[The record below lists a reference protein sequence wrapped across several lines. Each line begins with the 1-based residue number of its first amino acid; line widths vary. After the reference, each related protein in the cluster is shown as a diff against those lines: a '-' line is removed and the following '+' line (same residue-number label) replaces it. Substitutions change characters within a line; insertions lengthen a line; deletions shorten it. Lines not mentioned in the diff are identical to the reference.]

1 MTGPVL
7 SPTAVSGFMP
17 PPLRFRALRFRALW
31 FGLALLVWLV
41 LAVPAS
47 AQMVIYPKTGQRF
60 ALLGR
65 GEPTVIVLNGL
76 ASSIG
81 EWMPVVRRVS
91 AQTRVFVYERRGNGR
106 SPVIASER
114 GSRVIAE
121 ELLEMLDDLSI
132 DGPYVLVGHS
142 LGAVYAQTFA
152 RLYPDQVAGLLLVDP
167 SVEQLDRFMMGEDEE
182 TTMPP
187 MTLVFSP
194 GAKAE
199 FRGRRM
205 AITDRDAA
213 PKLPAGIPVTVLS
226 AGRNMTGGY
235 SELQEQVTALQ
246 SLMAA
251 DSDDGRHLIV
261 ENSGHNIQKEAP
273 HAIELEIARLVAI
286 GRSKIWDMPQP
297 EDAPEDAVDDTGD
310 DTGEEAA
317 EELPPAEQTDASGT
331 EGASEAN
338 G

>member
-1 MTGPVL
+1 MMTAIAPAHPV
-7 SPTAVSGFMP
+7 S
-17 PPLRFRALRFRALW
+17 
-31 FGLALLVWLV
+31 FGLIMSSLRLRWFLLGLAFLVALVPV
-41 LAVPAS
+41 VPAA
-47 AQMVIYPKTGQRF
+47 AQTVIYPKTGQRF
-60 ALLGR
+60 ALLGQ

-76 ASSIG
+76 ASSID

-106 SPVIASER
+106 SPVIASAR

-152 RLYPDQVAGLLLVDP
+152 RLYPDEVVGLLLVDP

-199 FRGRRM
+199 FRGRRL

-213 PKLPAGIPVTVLS
+213 PPMPAGIPVTVLS

-251 DSDDGRHLIV
+251 DSDNGRHLIV

-286 GRSKIWDMPQP
+286 DRSSIWEMPRAEEP
-297 EDAPEDAVDDTGD
+297 DD
-310 DTGEEAA
+310 EAA
-317 EELPPAEQTDASGT
+317 GTAETEQADETMEPGT
-331 EGASEAN
+331 NGASADD

>member
-1 MTGPVL
+1 
-7 SPTAVSGFMP
+7 MP
-17 PPLRFRALRFRALW
+17 AWWRQGVKL
-31 FGLALLVWLV
+31 GLALLLWLA

-47 AQMVIYPKTGQRF
+47 AQIVLYPKTGQRF
-60 ALLGR
+60 ALLGQ

-106 SPVIASER
+106 SPVIASAR

-152 RLYPDQVAGLLLVDP
+152 RLYPDEVAGLLLVDP

-199 FRGRRM
+199 FRGRRL

-213 PKLPAGIPVTVLS
+213 PPMPADIPITVLS

-251 DSDDGRHLIV
+251 DSDEGRHLVV

-286 GRSKIWDMPQP
+286 GRSKIWEMPRAEEP
-297 EDAPEDAVDDTGD
+297 DD
-310 DTGEEAA
+310 EAA
-317 EELPPAEQTDASGT
+317 GPAETEQAGETLEPGT
-331 EGASEAN
+331 NGASADD

>member
-7 SPTAVSGFMP
+7 SPTAVSGLMLP
-17 PPLRFRALRFRALW
+17 TLGIRALW
-31 FGLALLVWLV
+31 LGLALLVWLV

-47 AQMVIYPKTGQRF
+47 AQIVIYPKTGQRF
-60 ALLGR
+60 ALLGL

-106 SPVIASER
+106 SPVIASAR

-152 RLYPDQVAGLLLVDP
+152 RLYPEEVAGLLLVDP

-205 AITDRDAA
+205 AITDRDSA
-213 PKLPAGIPVTVLS
+213 PPMPADIPVTVLS

-286 GRSKIWDMPQP
+286 GRSKIWEMPRAAEP
-297 EDAPEDAVDDTGD
+297 GD
-310 DTGEEAA
+310 EAA
-317 EELPPAEQTDASGT
+317 GT
-331 EGASEAN
+331 EETEQADETLEPDTSGASAAD

>member
-1 MTGPVL
+1 ML
-7 SPTAVSGFMP
+7 SPTAVSGLMP
-17 PPLRFRALRFRALW
+17 PPLRFRALW

-47 AQMVIYPKTGQRF
+47 AQIVLYPKTGQRF

-106 SPVIASER
+106 SPVIASAR

-132 DGPYVLVGHS
+132 EGPYVLVGHS

-152 RLYPDQVAGLLLVDP
+152 RLYPEEVAGLLLVDP

-199 FRGRRM
+199 FRGRRL
-205 AITDRDAA
+205 AITDRDSA
-213 PKLPAGIPVTVLS
+213 PPMPADIPVTVLS

-246 SLMAA
+246 SLMPA

-286 GRSKIWDMPQP
+286 GRSKIWEMPRAAEP
-297 EDAPEDAVDDTGD
+297 GD
-310 DTGEEAA
+310 EAA
-317 EELPPAEQTDASGT
+317 GT
-331 EGASEAN
+331 EVTEQADETLEPDTSGASAAD

>member
-7 SPTAVSGFMP
+7 SPTAVSGLMP
-17 PPLRFRALRFRALW
+17 PPLRFRALW

-47 AQMVIYPKTGQRF
+47 AQIVLYPKTGQRF

-106 SPVIASER
+106 SPVIASAR

-132 DGPYVLVGHS
+132 EGPYVLVGHS

-152 RLYPDQVAGLLLVDP
+152 RLYPEEVAGLLLVDP

-199 FRGRRM
+199 FRGRRL
-205 AITDRDAA
+205 AITDRDSA
-213 PKLPAGIPVTVLS
+213 PPMPADIPVTVLS

-246 SLMAA
+246 SLMPA

-286 GRSKIWDMPQP
+286 GRSKIWEMPRAAEP
-297 EDAPEDAVDDTGD
+297 GD
-310 DTGEEAA
+310 EAA
-317 EELPPAEQTDASGT
+317 GT
-331 EGASEAN
+331 EETEQADETLEPDTSGASAAD

>member
-1 MTGPVL
+1 
-7 SPTAVSGFMP
+7 MP
-17 PPLRFRALRFRALW
+17 AWWRQGVQL
-31 FGLALLVWLV
+31 GLALLLWLA

-47 AQMVIYPKTGQRF
+47 AQVVLYPKTGQRF
-60 ALLGR
+60 ALLGQ

-106 SPVIASER
+106 SPVIASAR

-152 RLYPDQVAGLLLVDP
+152 RLYPDEVAGLLLVDP

-199 FRGRRM
+199 FRGRRL

-213 PKLPAGIPVTVLS
+213 PPMPADIPITVLS

-286 GRSKIWDMPQP
+286 GRSKIWEMPR
-297 EDAPEDAVDDTGD
+297 
-310 DTGEEAA
+310 A
-317 EELPPAEQTDASGT
+317 EEPGDKAAGTEETGQADETLESGT
-331 EGASEAN
+331 N
-338 G
+338 GVSADDG

>member
-1 MTGPVL
+1 MMTAAAPSHL
-7 SPTAVSGFMP
+7 VS
-17 PPLRFRALRFRALW
+17 
-31 FGLALLVWLV
+31 FGLIMSSLRLRWFLLGLSFLVALALV
-41 LAVPAS
+41 VPAA
-47 AQMVIYPKTGQRF
+47 AQTVIYPKTGQRF
-60 ALLGR
+60 ALLGQ

-106 SPVIASER
+106 SPVIASAR

-121 ELLEMLDDLSI
+121 ELLKMLDDLSI

-152 RLYPDQVAGLLLVDP
+152 RLYPGEVAGLLLVDP

-199 FRGRRM
+199 FRGRRL

-213 PKLPAGIPVTVLS
+213 PPMPAGIPVTVLS

-251 DSDDGRHLIV
+251 DSDNGRHLIV

-286 GRSKIWDMPQP
+286 GRSSIWEMPR
-297 EDAPEDAVDDTGD
+297 
-310 DTGEEAA
+310 A
-317 EELPPAEQTDASGT
+317 EESGGRAAGPAET
-331 EGASEAN
+331 EQAGETLEPDTKGASADD

>member
-7 SPTAVSGFMP
+7 SPTAVSGLML
-17 PPLRFRALRFRALW
+17 PPLRIRALW

-106 SPVIASER
+106 SPVIASAR

-132 DGPYVLVGHS
+132 SGPYVLVGHS

-182 TTMPP
+182 IVVMA
-187 MTLVFSP
+187 LVCMMSAD
-194 GAKAE
+194 GN
-199 FRGRRM
+199 
-205 AITDRDAA
+205 IDAA
-213 PKLPAGIPVTVLS
+213 EYAAFEKFVADATGNEDISVARRKAQLALDRLKVESLEAMVAECIERLGGIKDKPIAASFVEALD
-226 AGRNMTGGY
+226 AIAEANN
-235 SELQEQVTALQ
+235 SEAWAEAEMFEKFKKALQ
-246 SLMAA
+246 
-251 DSDDGRHLIV
+251 
-261 ENSGHNIQKEAP
+261 
-273 HAIELEIARLVAI
+273 
-286 GRSKIWDMPQP
+286 
-297 EDAPEDAVDDTGD
+297 
-310 DTGEEAA
+310 GE
-317 EELPPAEQTDASGT
+317 
-331 EGASEAN
+331 
-338 G
+338 

>member
-1 MTGPVL
+1 
-7 SPTAVSGFMP
+7 MP
-17 PPLRFRALRFRALW
+17 AWWRQGVKL
-31 FGLALLVWLV
+31 GLALLLWLA

-47 AQMVIYPKTGQRF
+47 AQVALYPKTGQRF
-60 ALLGR
+60 ALFGQ

-106 SPVIASER
+106 SPVIASAR

-152 RLYPDQVAGLLLVDP
+152 RLYPDEVAGLLLVDP

-199 FRGRRM
+199 FRGRRL

-213 PKLPAGIPVTVLS
+213 PPMPADIPVTVLS

-286 GRSKIWDMPQP
+286 GRSKSWEMPRAEEP
-297 EDAPEDAVDDTGD
+297 GD
-310 DTGEEAA
+310 EAA
-317 EELPPAEQTDASGT
+317 GT
-331 EGASEAN
+331 EETEQADETSEPGTNGASADD

>member
-1 MTGPVL
+1 MMTAIAPAHPV
-7 SPTAVSGFMP
+7 S
-17 PPLRFRALRFRALW
+17 
-31 FGLALLVWLV
+31 FGLIMSSLRLRWFLLGLAFLVALVPV
-41 LAVPAS
+41 VPAA
-47 AQMVIYPKTGQRF
+47 AQTVIYPKTGQRF
-60 ALLGR
+60 ALLGQ

-76 ASSIG
+76 ASSID

-106 SPVIASER
+106 SPVIASAR

-152 RLYPDQVAGLLLVDP
+152 RLYPDEVVGLLLVDP

-199 FRGRRM
+199 FRGRRL

-213 PKLPAGIPVTVLS
+213 PPMPAGIPVTVLS
-226 AGRNMTGGY
+226 AGQNMTGGY

-251 DSDDGRHLIV
+251 DSDNGRHLIV
-261 ENSGHNIQKEAP
+261 ENSGHNVQKEAP

-286 GRSKIWDMPQP
+286 GRSSIWEMPRAEEP
-297 EDAPEDAVDDTGD
+297 DD
-310 DTGEEAA
+310 EAA
-317 EELPPAEQTDASGT
+317 GTAETEQADETMEPGT
-331 EGASEAN
+331 NGASADD

>member
-1 MTGPVL
+1 
-7 SPTAVSGFMP
+7 MP
-17 PPLRFRALRFRALW
+17 AWWRQGVQL
-31 FGLALLVWLV
+31 GLALLLWLA
-41 LAVPAS
+41 LAVSAS
-47 AQMVIYPKTGQRF
+47 AQVVLYPKTGQRF
-60 ALLGR
+60 ALLGQ
-65 GEPTVIVLNGL
+65 GKPTVIVLNGL

-106 SPVIASER
+106 SPVIASAR

-152 RLYPDQVAGLLLVDP
+152 RLYPDEVAGLLLVDP

-199 FRGRRM
+199 FRGRRL

-213 PKLPAGIPVTVLS
+213 PPMPADIPITVLS

-251 DSDDGRHLIV
+251 DSDEGRHLVV

-286 GRSKIWDMPQP
+286 GRSKIWEMPRAEEP
-297 EDAPEDAVDDTGD
+297 GDKAAGTEDTGQAD
-310 DTGEEAA
+310 ETSE
-317 EELPPAEQTDASGT
+317 PGT
-331 EGASEAN
+331 NGASADD

>member
-7 SPTAVSGFMP
+7 SPTAVSGLML
-17 PPLRFRALRFRALW
+17 PPLRIRALW

-106 SPVIASER
+106 SPVIASAR

-152 RLYPDQVAGLLLVDP
+152 QLCFALLP
-167 SVEQLDRFMMGEDEE
+167 
-182 TTMPP
+182 
-187 MTLVFSP
+187 
-194 GAKAE
+194 
-199 FRGRRM
+199 
-205 AITDRDAA
+205 
-213 PKLPAGIPVTVLS
+213 
-226 AGRNMTGGY
+226 
-235 SELQEQVTALQ
+235 
-246 SLMAA
+246 
-251 DSDDGRHLIV
+251 
-261 ENSGHNIQKEAP
+261 
-273 HAIELEIARLVAI
+273 
-286 GRSKIWDMPQP
+286 RSIF
-297 EDAPEDAVDDTGD
+297 A
-310 DTGEEAA
+310 AA
-317 EELPPAEQTDASGT
+317 ERSPALGLD
-331 EGASEAN
+331 
-338 G
+338 

>member
-1 MTGPVL
+1 MMTAIAPAHPV
-7 SPTAVSGFMP
+7 S
-17 PPLRFRALRFRALW
+17 
-31 FGLALLVWLV
+31 FGLIMSSLRLRWFLLGLAFLVALVPV
-41 LAVPAS
+41 VPAA
-47 AQMVIYPKTGQRF
+47 AQTVIYPKTGQRF
-60 ALLGR
+60 ALLGQ

-76 ASSIG
+76 ASSIN

-106 SPVIASER
+106 SPVIASAR

-152 RLYPDQVAGLLLVDP
+152 RLYPDEVVGLLLVDP

-182 TTMPP
+182 TTMPL

-199 FRGRRM
+199 FRGRRL

-213 PKLPAGIPVTVLS
+213 PPMPAGIPVTVLS

-251 DSDDGRHLIV
+251 DSDNGRHLIV

-286 GRSKIWDMPQP
+286 GRSSIWEMPRAEEP
-297 EDAPEDAVDDTGD
+297 DD
-310 DTGEEAA
+310 EAA
-317 EELPPAEQTDASGT
+317 GTAETEQADETMEPGT
-331 EGASEAN
+331 NGASADD

>member
-1 MTGPVL
+1 
-7 SPTAVSGFMP
+7 MP
-17 PPLRFRALRFRALW
+17 AWWRQGVQL
-31 FGLALLVWLV
+31 GLALLLWLA

-47 AQMVIYPKTGQRF
+47 AQVVLYPKTGQRF
-60 ALLGR
+60 ALLGQ

-106 SPVIASER
+106 SPVIASAR

-152 RLYPDQVAGLLLVDP
+152 RLYPDEVAGLLLVDP

-199 FRGRRM
+199 FRGRRL

-213 PKLPAGIPVTVLS
+213 PPMPADIPITVLS

-286 GRSKIWDMPQP
+286 GRSKIWEMPRAEEP
-297 EDAPEDAVDDTGD
+297 GD
-310 DTGEEAA
+310 EAA
-317 EELPPAEQTDASGT
+317 GT
-331 EGASEAN
+331 EETEQADETSEPGTNGASADD

>member
-7 SPTAVSGFMP
+7 SPTAVSGLMLP
-17 PPLRFRALRFRALW
+17 TLGIRALW
-31 FGLALLVWLV
+31 LGLALLVWLV
-41 LAVPAS
+41 LAMPAS
-47 AQMVIYPKTGQRF
+47 AQIVIYPKTGQRF
-60 ALLGR
+60 ALLGL

-106 SPVIASER
+106 SPVIASAR

-152 RLYPDQVAGLLLVDP
+152 RLYPEEVAGLLLVDP

-199 FRGRRM
+199 FRGRRL
-205 AITDRDAA
+205 AITDRDSA
-213 PKLPAGIPVTVLS
+213 PPMPADIPVTVLS

-286 GRSKIWDMPQP
+286 GRSKIWEMPRAAEP
-297 EDAPEDAVDDTGD
+297 GD
-310 DTGEEAA
+310 EAA
-317 EELPPAEQTDASGT
+317 GT
-331 EGASEAN
+331 EETEQADETLEPDTSGASAAD

>member
-17 PPLRFRALRFRALW
+17 PPLRFRALW

-47 AQMVIYPKTGQRF
+47 AQVVLYPKTGQRF
-60 ALLGR
+60 ALLGQ

-106 SPVIASER
+106 SPVIASAR

-152 RLYPDQVAGLLLVDP
+152 RLYPDEVAGLLLVDP

-199 FRGRRM
+199 FRGRRL

-213 PKLPAGIPVTVLS
+213 PPMPADIPITVLS
-226 AGRNMTGGY
+226 VNMTGGY

-251 DSDDGRHLIV
+251 DD
-261 ENSGHNIQKEAP
+261 
-273 HAIELEIARLVAI
+273 
-286 GRSKIWDMPQP
+286 
-297 EDAPEDAVDDTGD
+297 
-310 DTGEEAA
+310 
-317 EELPPAEQTDASGT
+317 
-331 EGASEAN
+331 EGST
-338 G
+338 